1 MGVSIVDTQSEMT
14 AMHGRVNRLLVAAM
28 AILIMLVLKRHYS
41 LAAADQLSWIL
52 FPTARLTAWIT
63 GANPVWEAGVGYAD
77 FSRGIIIA
85 PACAGVNFMIMAFG
99 LAVFC
104 GLGQLKRVAVLI
116 PWVAMSLC
124 GAYLMA
130 LGVNTLRIVLSMAL
144 YQADIYSA
152 WLTPAALHRLAGV
165 WLYLGALGLF
175 FRGLQPIIIYFGDRF
190 DRTCPYRRVVW
201 PAWLPLGWY
210 ITGAV
215 GVPAAN
221 LVFRHPL
228 PAFGEHCLT
237 VVVSAVVL
245 WAGSRVIKVP
255 LNGLKMRLPGDKRS
269 TQNRTG
275 PESKQE
281 KAQ

>member
-1 MGVSIVDTQSEMT
+1 
-14 AMHGRVNRLLVAAM
+14 
-28 AILIMLVLKRHYS
+28 
-41 LAAADQLSWIL
+41 
-52 FPTARLTAWIT
+52 
-63 GANPVWEAGVGYAD
+63 
-77 FSRGIIIA
+77 
-85 PACAGVNFMIMAFG
+85 
-99 LAVFC
+99 
-104 GLGQLKRVAVLI
+104 
-116 PWVAMSLC
+116 MSLC

-175 FRGLQPIIIYFGDRF
+175 FKGLQPIIIYFVRDRF
-190 DRTCPYRRVVW
+190 RSGTCRSYRRVVW

-215 GVPAAN
+215 GVPLAN

-245 WAGSRVIKVP
+245 WAGSRFIKVL
-255 LNGLKMRLPGDKRS
+255 LNGLKMRLPGDNRS
-269 TQNRTG
+269 IQNRTG
-275 PESKQE
+275 PESKQG